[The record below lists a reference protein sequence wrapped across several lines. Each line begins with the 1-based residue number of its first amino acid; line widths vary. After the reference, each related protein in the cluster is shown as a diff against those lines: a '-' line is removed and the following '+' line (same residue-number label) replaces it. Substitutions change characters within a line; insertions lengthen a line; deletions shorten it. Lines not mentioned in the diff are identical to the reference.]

1 MLGIVILQTCI
12 LVVVFSLSNT
22 KEQLVENSIH
32 MLKDSVETKADEIL
46 RQMVS
51 WSGISSFQNSIAL
64 KIEEIEKKEQKAG
77 TDALKDKTVR
87 KKFLTDISDTI
98 TDMLR
103 SSETNGSFIIL
114 EGNGLEEKDSIYLR
128 DMNPKDK
135 SDSNKDI
142 LVLSGSS
149 SLMLEKGY
157 TLDSGWSLK
166 LPVSADKEFY
176 YKPYNAAEYYTDID
190 ASNLGYWC
198 KPFRLREND
207 LEIITYTQPLLDSN
221 HNCIGVIGIEIQAD
235 YFNTF
240 LSYNTMSIGERNSYY
255 LGITQNSDD
264 YSNVL
269 VSDNYYKAKM
279 PSNETMKPL
288 KSTDKYQLCKVKLAG
303 GNAYHIFTGQAIKLY
318 NSNTPF
324 EKEEWV
330 VGGLVLES
338 SLYEASN
345 RFELALII
353 ACSTSSIIAVLG
365 AAGVTTSMVKP
376 IKGLM
381 KNIDTM
387 KPYHVRLL
395 KTNIR
400 EFDDLTKK
408 IEDLSDKIYKS
419 ASKVA
424 DILEIS
430 NLPLGICEYD
440 KVMNDVFC
448 THQFLEIMDIELE
461 NWNNNYVSKED
472 FEPIIYLL
480 KNKLIKEKEEED
492 IYHFISPKGKE
503 KWMNLKV
510 IQTNKNSE
518 LVIMLDVTYD
528 IEEKKRI
535 CHDRDYDV
543 LTNLFNRRA
552 FTDMV
557 SDLIEHKKCD
567 SGVLSIWDLDN
578 LKFINDTYGH
588 DMGDKYICLLAE
600 VMKENTLER
609 IICSRISGDEFMIF
623 IYNYDLDFMYRQ
635 LEKIHTIF
643 LQQVLFLPDGTMLP
657 VSVSAGMV
665 TIEEGN
671 TYNELSKLADFAMY
685 EIKKNEKGGIKRFDK
700 ESHLRD
706 YILVQ
711 GVGELNRILNEK
723 SVRYAFQ
730 PIVDLHERKVF
741 GYEALMRP
749 QSEMLKNPVDLLRVA
764 ESQSKLY
771 QLEVLTWFQALG
783 AFRQQKGN
791 QKNKKLFI
799 NSIPSQVL
807 SFEKLELLYETFSDL
822 FSCVVMEITENTV
835 TNTKGD
841 QIKRKYRKKWNIQCA
856 LDDYGSGYSNTDL
869 LVSGIYDYIKLDRT
883 LICGIQNYPEQ
894 KELVSGIIQYCHNR
908 KIKVIAEGIETIE
921 ELEEVIKLGADY
933 GQGYLLGR
941 PDFNLQEPKYEYKIP
956 TK

>member
-1 MLGIVILQTCI
+1 MLGIVVLQTCI

-22 KEQLVENSIH
+22 KEQLAKNSIH
-32 MLKDSVETKADEIL
+32 MLKDSVETKADEIV

-51 WSGISSFQNSIAL
+51 WSDISSFQNSISL
-64 KIEEIEKKEQKAG
+64 KIEEIEKKEKKVG
-77 TDALKDKTVR
+77 TVALKDNKTR
-87 KKFLTDISDTI
+87 KDFLEDISDII

-103 SSETNGSFIIL
+103 SSQATGSFIIL

-128 DMNPKDK
+128 DLNPNDK

-142 LVLSGSS
+142 LVVSGSS

-157 TLDSGWSLK
+157 TLDTGWTLK
-166 LPVSADKEFY
+166 LPVTIDKEFY
-176 YKPYNAAEYYTDID
+176 NKPYNAAEYYTNID

-198 KPFRLREND
+198 KPFRLRNND

-221 HNCIGVIGIEIQAD
+221 HKCIGVIGIEIQAE
-235 YFNTF
+235 YFNNF
-240 LSYNTMSIGERNSYY
+240 LSYNAMSIGEKNSYY
-255 LGITQNSDD
+255 LGITQNHIDF
-264 YSNVL
+264 SNVL

-279 PSNETMKPL
+279 PQNGTISILNAP
-288 KSTDKYQLCKVKLAG
+288 DKNQLSKVKIDESST
-303 GNAYHIFTGQAIKLY
+303 NHIFTGETIKLY
-318 NSNTPF
+318 NTNTPF

-353 ACSTSSIIAVLG
+353 ACSISSIIAVIG
-365 AAGVTTSMVKP
+365 AASVTTSMVKP

-387 KPYHVRLL
+387 KPYHVRLT

-400 EFDDLTKK
+400 EFDDLSKK

-448 THQFLEIMDIELE
+448 TYQFLEIMDVELE
-461 NWNNNYVSKED
+461 NWYKNYVSKKE
-472 FEPIIYLL
+472 FEPIIHLL
-480 KNKLIKEKEEED
+480 ENKIVKEKDEED

-503 KWMNLKV
+503 KWLNLKV
-510 IQTNKNSE
+510 IKTNENSE
-518 LVIMLDVTYD
+518 LVIILDVTHD
-528 IEEKKRI
+528 MEEKRRI

-557 SDLIEHKKCD
+557 SEIIEQKKCD

-600 VMKENTLER
+600 VMKENTLEHM
-609 IICSRISGDEFMIF
+609 ICSRMSGDEFMIF
-623 IYNYDLDFMYRQ
+623 IYNYDLDFMYQQ
-635 LEKIHTIF
+635 LENIHAIF

-671 TYNELSKLADFAMY
+671 SYNELSKLADFAMY
-685 EIKKNEKGGIKRFDK
+685 EIKKHEKGGIKRFDR

-723 SVRYAFQ
+723 SVLYAFQ
-730 PIVDLHERKVF
+730 PIIDFHEKKVF

-749 QSEMLKNPVDLLRVA
+749 QSDMLKNPEDLLRVA

-771 QLEVLTWFQALG
+771 QLEVLTWFQALE
-783 AFRQQKGN
+783 AFRMKNGN
-791 QKNKKLFI
+791 RKDRKLFV

-807 SFEKLELLYETFSDL
+807 SIEKLELLYDNFKDMFSY
-822 FSCVVMEITENTV
+822 VVMEITENAV
-835 TNTKGD
+835 LNTKGD
-841 QIKRKYRKKWNIQCA
+841 QIKREYRKKWNIQCA

-894 KELVSGIIQYCHNR
+894 KELVSSIIQYCHNR
-908 KIKVIAEGIETIE
+908 KIKVIAEGIETLE

-933 GQGYLLGR
+933 GQGFLLGR
-941 PDFNLQEPKYEYKIP
+941 PDIELKEPNLNFEILK
-956 TK
+956 